1 MSKPINGQ
9 IKEVKMG
16 LLNVYK
22 YTENKDLKIKK
33 FETMS
38 DEWLDFITD
47 CRSGK
52 VHSYDIVE
60 ANG

>member
-1 MSKPINGQ
+1 
-9 IKEVKMG
+9 
-16 LLNVYK
+16 
-22 YTENKDLKIKK
+22 
-33 FETMS
+33 MS

-60 ANG
+60 GPMADDTFGTM